1 METRKDIYTAAALE
15 TIESTEWDFIGAKTQ
30 QHLHS
35 LHSYPARMIPQIPRK
50 AILDYTKEGDLV
62 LDPFAGCGTTLLE
75 AILLGRDVIGVDS
88 NPVAC
93 LISNAKIASY
103 TPEDFAILKNFL
115 EQLDHMLL
123 DKNCKPSIPVYKNM
137 EYWFAKDAI
146 EELGKIKSCIY
157 TLPNPCRILAL
168 CCLSTIIV
176 RVSYQTSDTK
186 YARKESEYLPGTSV
200 KNFKAK
206 LTSAI
211 AHAEEI
217 STAKRGDAKVLS
229 LDGRRLEGIKDN
241 SVKLIVTSPPY
252 LNAYDYHKYHRH
264 RMQWIDGDVAFA
276 RDREIGK
283 HDTFTRKG
291 ATPEPYFADM
301 ELCFREWYRVLQ
313 KGGLCLVVIGDAIV
327 SGQPVAVADTFITQ
341 MQKIGMHCE
350 RRWIRHL
357 DINKKSFNQQSRIK
371 KEHVILFRKN

>member
-1 METRKDIYTAAALE
+1 M
-15 TIESTEWDFIGAKTQ
+15 
-30 QHLHS
+30 
-35 LHSYPARMIPQIPRK
+35 
-50 AILDYTKEGDLV
+50 
-62 LDPFAGCGTTLLE
+62 
-75 AILLGRDVIGVDS
+75 LGRDVIGVDS

-168 CCLSTIIV
+168 CCLSAIIV

-291 ATPEPYFADM
+291 
-301 ELCFREWYRVLQ
+301 
-313 KGGLCLVVIGDAIV
+313 GLCLVVIGDAIV